1 MGWVSDR
8 YKDAR
13 DSVSS
18 ASDSIGNATGNLVG
32 KIPGNENDFKRIAKV
47 GVAATGVYFAAPYV
61 ASALSAGGTAAGAAG
76 SYVNAAG
83 QLVSSSVPS
92 LGALGAGGVTGAGG
106 MVGALGGWGNIAA
119 TGAMVGGGLLSA
131 NSAKDA
137 SKSLANSQIEAAR
150 IAADAAKFRPV
161 GVTTRFGSSKFD
173 MDQNGNIIGAGYNPS
188 QQTKS
193 LQDRLTPMIDSGM
206 VQFNRSPTDNIGL
219 FNGGKRAMSLGNSY
233 MSTSPQDQARKY
245 MEDQMAL
252 INPSRERSLAELMST
267 LRGQGRQGLAVGG
280 TTDGGFRPSNPELDA
295 YYNAQRMQDLRL
307 AADSTAG
314 GMDYSRFGA
323 DMTDAGGNMM
333 SNYYKNQS
341 SSFSPYDTALTGQVR
356 LEGLAQNAMDMGIDI
371 GAKGTAARDRSG
383 QLLANGTTRAAE
395 SMYDSNAYNPYAYG
409 LGMLGSTL
417 GNNYDMMAKA
427 DAEAKARAKWG

>member
-1 MGWVSDR
+1 MSWVSER

-13 DSVSS
+13 ESVSS

-32 KIPGNENDFKRIAKV
+32 KIPGNENDWKRVAKV

-61 ASALSAGGTAAGAAG
+61 ASTLAAGATAAGTAG

-161 GVTTRFGSSKFD
+161 GVTTRYGSSKFD
-173 MDQNGNIIGAGYNPS
+173 MDQNGNIISAGYSPS

-206 VQFNRSPTDNIGL
+206 AQFNRSPTDNIGL
-219 FNGGKRAMSLGNSY
+219 FNGGQRAMSLGNSY

-252 INPSRERSLAELMST
+252 INPSRERSLAELIST
-267 LRGQGRQGLAVGG
+267 LQGQGRQGLAVGG
-280 TTDGGFRPSNPELDA
+280 TTDGGFRPSNPEMDA
-295 YYNAQRMQDLRL
+295 YYNAQRMQDLQL

-314 GMDYSRFGA
+314 GMDYSKFGV
-323 DMTDAGGNMM
+323 DMTTAGGNMM
-333 SNYYKNQS
+333 SNYYNNQTN
-341 SSFSPYDTALTGQVR
+341 SFSPYNTALGGQVK

-383 QLLANGTTRAAE
+383 QLLAAGTTDAAN
-395 SMYDSNAYNPYAYG
+395 SMYQSNAYNPYAYG

-417 GNNYDMMAKA
+417 GKNYDMRTKA
-427 DAEAKARAKWG
+427 DAEAQARAKWG